1 MIIGQPGR
9 LKPAPGVR
17 PVHAIILPA
26 IMGVLKL
33 IAFAGGE
40 WAIWVLL
47 ALSVVALATALERA
61 AFFFKQGVLLRSQAD
76 RFEAA
81 FLASGPGTGKGAPPG
96 APFFARRVAR
106 IEPAKAAAARI
117 EDRLALEERLVVL
130 GSLGSLSPFIGL
142 FGTVLGIIKA
152 FRDLGEVG
160 AGHPE
165 IVMQGIAEA
174 LIATAVGILIAI
186 LCVASYNWFNRRIKE
201 AFMAAERLE
210 LLHGTGHTGR
220 R

>member
-1 MIIGQPGR
+1 M
-9 LKPAPGVR
+9 GVR
-17 PVHAIILPA
+17 LQTGHPYCLRAIIFLA
-26 IMGVLKL
+26 IMGVFKL
-33 IAFAGGE
+33 VAFAGGE
-40 WAIWVLL
+40 WAIWVLV
-47 ALSVVALATALERA
+47 ALSVVAMATALERA
-61 AFFFKQGVLLRSQAD
+61 AFFLRQGVLLRSQAGK
-76 RFEAA
+76 FEKALLAA
-81 FLASGPGTGKGAPPG
+81 GAGSGDAMPPG
-96 APFFARRVAR
+96 APFFARRLAGLDPAR
-106 IEPAKAAAARI
+106 SAASRI
-117 EDRLALEERLVVL
+117 QDRLALEERLVVL

-152 FRDLGEVG
+152 FQDLGEVG

-174 LIATAVGILIAI
+174 LIATALGILVAI